1 VINAVKNHVTM
12 TIQNT
17 IVGFEKVTLQP
28 ISLMLLDFQMP
39 LKNGIEVVKEVRDF
53 YDRMNLQESS
63 NQIEL
68 Q

>member
-1 VINAVKNHVTM
+1 MINAVKNHVTM